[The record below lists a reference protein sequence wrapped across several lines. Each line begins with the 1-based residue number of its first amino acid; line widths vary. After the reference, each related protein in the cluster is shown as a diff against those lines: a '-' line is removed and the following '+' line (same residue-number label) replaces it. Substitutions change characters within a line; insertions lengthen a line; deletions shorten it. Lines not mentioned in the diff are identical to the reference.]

1 MKRFYVL
8 FSLFALMVGTMS
20 AQRIVSVGEQ
30 VTDASQLNSSDHYVI
45 KLVSYYTSGT
55 KTDVTE
61 DKYFYTVGQ
70 RMKLG
75 TLNTTD
81 ATVNNSTNTFLVNLR
96 PNSTNTNGVWAVGL
110 GNYYLYS
117 FTSGSGG
124 FNQSA
129 TKENFGYKFE
139 SIGDTAFV
147 MHGYR
152 DATVG
157 RYLAY
162 NSSSDQ
168 AEVTS
173 SNTET
178 TNAMIVK
185 IYKANTNIAEGKF
198 YNLTVRGTGA
208 NNYVVFN
215 NGLFTKT
222 NSSKSTA
229 TDGIWFFKKDLNS
242 LGRWYMYNAEVG
254 DEYGLTAVST
264 NNSRAVFTKNPTSLW
279 AKNGNAS
286 YVANGGFS
294 LVVSGNATLNDVSG
308 AIGVWNADAA
318 PADGGSS
325 FVPTEVADAYA
336 LCTFTYTDASNT
348 GIQVVRHSYQK
359 VGEVP
364 TIPTIGYF
372 TATTSS
378 LDKTVSATA
387 SENNFTVE
395 GTFNYPFTIST
406 ASASTWYS
414 MLVRPTQS
422 NHDVVVNGSAINTR
436 VSYSNVATTYD
447 RFNDGLF
454 SFVQSGNSENF
465 KLKTR
470 SGKYLQFI
478 YTTGNGNSYDSRNL
492 TTTTDESAAS
502 DFKITKSTRTGA
514 VDTDFLILPVFSHS
528 NATYVVG
535 DHNGGALSVWSTNTS
550 SNGAYGDD
558 GSRFQIKNA
567 DTTNDILTIGATAK
581 ANDMATA
588 APSTYVGGISD
599 AAIASFKTQTF
610 SSLSNLEEQATA
622 FLSNKENLQK
632 PKTDKLYTLRFTR
645 YGDSAPVY
653 AAFKN
658 AVADANGTVKEGDGN
673 TPSERLIGFS
683 TTAGATAIV
692 RFIQNGEGYNIQDV
706 NTNYYYGTYGENANI
721 YAVKNVDYAGIF
733 TVENSIDGN
742 LAIVGLKDTKST
754 DITHQYLFCCGDDQA
769 DATTNRDYL
778 QFHSPYIDNAATG
791 TTSTIE
797 PGCKMQIQ
805 ELSTFPVTISE
816 AQYASLC
823 LPFSVTLPEGVTANK
838 VTAVGDANELNLEE
852 IGTTIAANEP
862 VILSGSAATYNLTV
876 NASAEATQASDN
888 LLTGA
893 TVKRTGISD
902 TYYALGYKAIGDAET
917 KTAGFYKVGT
927 TNMPAN
933 KAYLLKTSIP
943 AEQQSVA
950 MFSFNFGGITG
961 INQATKTADA
971 ESNVYYDL
979 QGRRVLYPAHG
990 IFVKANGQKVFIK

>member
-1 MKRFYVL
+1 
-8 FSLFALMVGTMS
+8 MS

-75 TLNTTD
+75 TLNTAD
-81 ATVNNSTNTFLVNLR
+81 ATQNNSTNTFLVNLR
-96 PNSTNTNGVWAVGL
+96 PNSTNTEGVWAIGL
-110 GNYYLYS
+110 GTYYLYS
-117 FTSGSGG
+117 FTSGSGA
-124 FNQSA
+124 FNQSS
-129 TKENFGYKFE
+129 TKQNFGYKFE
-139 SIGDTAFV
+139 AIGDTAFV

-152 DATVG
+152 GATQG
-157 RYLAY
+157 RYLSY
-162 NSSSDQ
+162 NASSDQ

-185 IYKANTNIAEGKF
+185 IYKANTNISEGKF
-198 YNLTVRGTGA
+198 YNLTMRGTGTS
-208 NNYVVFN
+208 NNVVFN
-215 NGLFTKT
+215 NGLFTNT
-222 NSSKSTA
+222 QSTKSAA

-242 LGRWYMYNAEVG
+242 LCRWYMYNAEVG
-254 DEYGLTAVST
+254 DEYGLTATTT
-264 NNSRAVFTKNPTSLW
+264 NNSRAIFTKNPTSFT
-279 AKNGNAS
+279 AINGNES
-286 YVANGGFS
+286 YISKSGFA
-294 LVVSGNATLNDVSG
+294 LNISGYATLNDVSG
-308 AIGVWNADAA
+308 AIGVWNAEGALKD
-318 PADGGSS
+318 DGST
-325 FVPTEVADAYA
+325 FVPTEVTDAYA
-336 LCTFTYTDASNT
+336 LCTFTYTDAQNT
-348 GIQVVRHSYQK
+348 GIQVVRHSFQK
-359 VGEVP
+359 VGDAP
-364 TIPTIGYF
+364 TIPTIGFF

-378 LDKTVSATA
+378 FDKTVSATA
-387 SENNFTVE
+387 SENNFAVS
-395 GTFNYPFTIST
+395 GTFSYPFTISK
-406 ASASTWYS
+406 SDASTWYS
-414 MLVRPTQS
+414 MLVRPTES

-454 SFVQSGNSENF
+454 SFVQSGNGENF

-470 SGKYLQFI
+470 SGKYLQLI
-478 YTTGNGNSYDSRNL
+478 YTTGDGNVYNSRNL
-492 TTTTDESAAS
+492 TTTTDENAAS
-502 DFKITKSTRTGA
+502 DFKITKSTRSGA
-514 VDTDFLILPVFSHS
+514 AETDFLILPVFSHS
-528 NATYVVG
+528 NSTYVVG
-535 DHNGGALSVWSTNTS
+535 DHNAEALTVWSTNS
-550 SNGAYGDD
+550 NNNGAYGDD

-567 DTTNDILTIGATAK
+567 DTANDVLTIGATAK
-581 ANDMATA
+581 ANDMAA
-588 APSTYVGGISD
+588 ATPSTYVGGISD

-645 YGDSAPVY
+645 YGDAGSVYSAT
-653 AAFKN
+653 KN
-658 AVADANGTVKEGDGN
+658 AVADANGTVKDGDGN
-673 TPSERLIGFS
+673 TPQERLIGFS
-683 TTAGATAIV
+683 TTAGAPSVV
-692 RFIQNGEGYNIQDV
+692 RFVANGDGYNIQDV
-706 NTNYYYGTYGENANI
+706 NTQYYYGTYGDNTKI
-721 YAVKNVDYAGIF
+721 YAVKNADHAAIF

-742 LAIVGLKDTKST
+742 LTIVGLKDTKST
-754 DITHQYLFCCGDDQA
+754 DITHQYLFCCGDTPT
-769 DATTNRDYL
+769 DATTNAERDCL
-778 QFHSPYIDNAATG
+778 QYHSPYTNNATTG

-823 LPFSVTLPEGVTANK
+823 LPFSVTLPDGVTANK

-902 TYYALGYKAIGDAET
+902 TYYALGYKAIGSDET

-933 KAYLLKTSIP
+933 KAYLLKESIP
-943 AEQQSVA
+943 AAQQSVA

>member
-8 FSLFALMVGTMS
+8 FSLFALIAGTMS

-30 VTDASQLNSSDHYVI
+30 VTDASQLNSTDHYVI

-61 DKYFYTVGQ
+61 AKYFYTTGG

-75 TLNTTD
+75 TLDPTNATD
-81 ATVNNSTNTFLVNLR
+81 NNNTNTFLVNLH
-96 PNSTNTNGVWAVGL
+96 PNSTSTADVWAVGL
-110 GNYYLYS
+110 GTYYLSS
-117 FTSGSGG
+117 FTSGSGA
-124 FNQSA
+124 FNQSSP
-129 TKENFGYKFE
+129 KQDFGYKFE
-139 SIGDTAFV
+139 SIGDDNAFV

-152 DATVG
+152 GATAG
-157 RYLAY
+157 LYLAY
-162 NSSSDQ
+162 NNSSDQ
-168 AEVTS
+168 VEVTS
-173 SNTET
+173 GT

-185 IYKANTNIAEGKF
+185 IYKVNTNINEGKF
-198 YNLTVRGTGA
+198 YNLTMRGTGTS
-208 NNYVVFN
+208 NYVVFN

-229 TDGIWFFKKDLNS
+229 TDGVWFFKKDLNAPS
-242 LGRWYMYNAEVG
+242 HWFMYNAEVG
-254 DEYGLTAVST
+254 DEYGVTAT
-264 NNSRAVFTKNPTSLW
+264 TANNSRTMFTKNPTSFT
-279 AKNGNAS
+279 AINGNKD
-286 YVANGGFS
+286 YFNNKGFA
-294 LVVSGNATLNDVSG
+294 LNISGYATLNDVSG
-308 AIGVWNADAA
+308 AIGVWNAEGALKDA
-318 PADGGSS
+318 GST
-325 FVPTEVADAYA
+325 FVPTEVTDAYA
-336 LCTFTYTDASNT
+336 LCTFTYTDATNS

-359 VGEVP
+359 VGEAP

-378 LDKTVSATA
+378 FDKTVSATA
-387 SENNFTVE
+387 SENTFTVE
-395 GTFNYPFTIST
+395 GTFSYPFAIST
-406 ASASTWYS
+406 SSASTWYS
-414 MLVRPTQS
+414 MLVRPSES
-422 NHDVVVNGSAINTR
+422 NHDVVANGSAINTR

-478 YTTGNGNSYDSRNL
+478 YTTGNGNSYNSRNL

-514 VDTDFLILPVFSHS
+514 ADTDFLILPVFSHS
-528 NATYVVG
+528 DATYVVG

-550 SNGAYGDD
+550 NNGAYGDD

-567 DTTNDILTIGATAK
+567 DTASDILAIGATAK
-581 ANDMATA
+581 ANTMATA
-588 APSTYVGGISD
+588 TPSTYVGGISD
-599 AAIASFKTQTF
+599 AAIASFKAQTF
-610 SSLSNLEEQATA
+610 TSLSNLEEQAIA
-622 FLSNKENLQK
+622 FQSNNDNLQK

-645 YGDSAPVY
+645 YGADVPVY

-658 AVADANGTVKEGDGN
+658 AVADADGTVKGGDGN

-683 TTAGATAIV
+683 TTAGATAVV

-706 NTNYYYGTYGENANI
+706 NSNYYYGTYGEISNI
-721 YAVKNVDYAGIF
+721 YAVKNVDHAGIF

-742 LAIVGLKDTKST
+742 LTIVGLKDTKST
-754 DITHQYLFCCGDDQA
+754 DITHQYLFCCGDDQT

-778 QFHSPYIDNAATG
+778 QFHSPYTNNATTG

-805 ELSTFPVTISE
+805 ELATFPVTISE

-823 LPFSVTLPEGVTANK
+823 LPFSVTLPDGVTANK
-838 VTAVGDANELNLEE
+838 VTAIGDSNELNLEE

-876 NASAEATQASDN
+876 NASDNGTQTSGN

-893 TVKRTGISD
+893 IVKRTGISD

-917 KTAGFYKVGT
+917 KTAGFFKVGT

-943 AEQQSVA
+943 VEQQSVA
-950 MFSFNFGGITG
+950 MFSFNFGGVTG
-961 INQATKTADA
+961 INQATKTTDA

-979 QGRRVLYPAHG
+979 QGHRVLYPAHG

>member
-1 MKRFYVL
+1 
-8 FSLFALMVGTMS
+8 MS

-61 DKYFYTVGQ
+61 NKYFYTVGQ

-75 TLNTTD
+75 TLNTRD
-81 ATVNNSTNTFLVNLR
+81 ATDNNNTNTFLVNLH
-96 PNSTNTNGVWAVGL
+96 PNSTSTADVWAVGL
-110 GNYYLYS
+110 GTYYLYS
-117 FTSGSGG
+117 FTTGSGP
-124 FNQSA
+124 FNQNA
-129 TKENFGYKFE
+129 TKSDFGYKFE
-139 SIGDTAFV
+139 TIGDTAFV

-152 DATVG
+152 GATEG

-168 AEVTS
+168 VEVTS

-185 IYKANTNIAEGKF
+185 IYKVNTNINEGKF
-198 YNLTVRGTGA
+198 YNLTMRGTGA
-208 NNYVVFN
+208 SNYVVFN

-222 NSSKSTA
+222 NSSKSAA
-229 TDGIWFFKKDLNS
+229 TDGVWFFKKDLNAPS
-242 LGRWYMYNAEVG
+242 HWFMYNAEVG
-254 DEYGLTAVST
+254 DEYGVTAT
-264 NNSRAVFTKNPTSLW
+264 TANNSRTMFTKNPTSFT
-279 AKNGNAS
+279 AINGN
-286 YVANGGFS
+286 NGYFSNNGFA
-294 LVVSGNATLNDVSG
+294 LNISGYATLNDVSG
-308 AIGVWNADAA
+308 AIGVWNAEGALKDA
-318 PADGGSS
+318 GST
-325 FVPTEVADAYA
+325 FVPTEVTDAYA

-348 GIQVVRHSYQK
+348 GIQVVRHTFQK
-359 VGEVP
+359 VGEAP
-364 TIPTIGYF
+364 SIPTIGYF

-378 LDKTVSATA
+378 IDKTVSATA

-395 GTFNYPFTIST
+395 GTFSYPFTIST
-406 ASASTWYS
+406 SSASTWYS

-422 NHDVVVNGSAINTR
+422 NHDVVANGSAINTR

-478 YTTGNGNSYDSRNL
+478 YTTGSGNSYDSRNL
-492 TTTTDESAAS
+492 TTTTDASVAS

-514 VDTDFLILPVFSHS
+514 AATDFLILPVFSHS

-550 SNGAYGDD
+550 DNGAYGDD

-567 DTTNDILTIGATAK
+567 DTASDILTIGATAK
-581 ANDMATA
+581 ANDMAAA

-791 TTSTIE
+791 TTSTLE
-797 PGCKMQIQ
+797 PGCKMQIK

-979 QGRRVLYPAHG
+979 QGHRVLYPAHG